1 MGLQTEPLQA
11 YRCGPHPP
19 ALSFFYILQWR
30 VYYPRALATIFL
42 RRVPPKLRPQQQI
55 FNE

>member
-55 FNE
+55 FN